1 MEKKLMVTSEDGRGE
16 MQGRGRGFF
25 KGLLWDCMKSCVK
38 LLKIMSTSEFKES
51 FTLKKCV
58 CSREGV
64 LLW

>member
-1 MEKKLMVTSEDGRGE
+1 